1 MESTKEKTTNNT
13 QQNEEKL
20 PETPKLE
27 PEVTNIRQLNENI
40 KNFFT
45 EKGISKKTI
54 GMYYQWAHNLI
65 IYGGGFL
72 ILFNSNPVHLII
84 LLIIITLDGVANTIR
99 HDCPLTQME
108 KKYLGTSLSEE
119 RKKVLADAGIL
130 YKSTDNIYESQF
142 EVIVNMWTLTACK
155 ILIILI
161 IKSFTPS
168 FILSCC
174 GESILTNVK

>member
-1 MESTKEKTTNNT
+1 MVGFLKKHH
-13 QQNEEKL
+13 
-20 PETPKLE
+20 
-27 PEVTNIRQLNENI
+27 QL
-40 KNFFT
+40 T
-45 EKGISKKTI
+45 
-54 GMYYQWAHNLI
+54 YQWAHNLI

-72 ILFNSNPVHLII
+72 ILFNSNPIHLII
-84 LLIIITLDGVANTIR
+84 LLIIITLDGIANTIR

-119 RKKVLADAGIL
+119 RKKVLSDAGIL

-155 ILIILI
+155 IIVILI

-174 GESILTNVK
+174 GESLLNNVK

>member
-1 MESTKEKTTNNT
+1 MESSEKKTTNNL
-13 QQNEEKL
+13 QQNQEKL
-20 PETPKLE
+20 SESPKLE
-27 PEVTNIRQLNENI
+27 PEVTNIRQLNEDI

-54 GMYYQWAHNLI
+54 GMYYQLAHSLI

-72 ILFNSNPVHLII
+72 ILFNSNPIHLII
-84 LLIIITLDGVANTIR
+84 LLIIITLDGIANTIR

-119 RKKVLADAGIL
+119 RKKILCDAGIL
-130 YKSTDNIYESQF
+130 YKSNDNIYESQF
-142 EVIVNMWTLTACK
+142 EVIVNMWTLVACK